1 MLWVKLHVGIH
12 RNPKI
17 RRGGRDVR
25 DLFVLLLCINGEHDF
40 GGVIPAAYCAPD
52 LLADD
57 LGVTH
62 ETAGNALKRGETV
75 GLFQRN
81 EAGDLAI
88 SGFSDEWMPIKGSST
103 ERVRAFRARHR
114 NHTSEA
120 HAVTHETVTETPSVS
135 YETRNGDKRR
145 EEEKREEEIREEPP
159 TVGRVLEL
167 PLAPPPRLDMNRVY
181 AEYPRKEGKSKG
193 LAKLAK
199 ALRTPSD
206 LESCIAAAR
215 AYAAH
220 CAISGQYLK
229 HFDTWTSEWEDWV
242 PGEDG
247 RPANGAVP
255 ASQSR
260 PSATGA
266 KTYSPAEM
274 AQMARAEFE
283 RERGG
288 SR

>member
-114 NHTSEA
+114 NHTDETI
-120 HAVTHETVTETPSVS
+120 AVTHETVTETPSVS
-135 YETRNGDKRR
+135 HETRNGDKS
-145 EEEKREEEIREEPP
+145 
-159 TVGRVLEL
+159 
-167 PLAPPPRLDMNRVY
+167 RLDKKRSDKSVAAPQLVAGPALEVAQYLLEAIRSHKPDAKGDPGAWAKDIDLAIRVDG
-181 AEYPRKEGKSKG
+181 RTVEGLKRAVDQAHRSADPFWRPNLLSG
-193 LAKLAK
+193 K
-199 ALRTPSD
+199 ALRKQCER
-206 LESCIAAAR
+206 LEIKAAQQTLGGQRDVRVGSVAVTGR
-215 AYAAH
+215 EVYA
-220 CAISGQYLK
+220 G
-229 HFDTWTSEWEDWV
+229 
-242 PGEDG
+242 GE
-247 RPANGAVP
+247 V
-255 ASQSR
+255 
-260 PSATGA
+260 
-266 KTYSPAEM
+266 KI
-274 AQMARAEFE
+274 
-283 RERGG
+283 
-288 SR
+288 